1 MLRRRAQLEIV
12 IVAAAVL
19 AFPAGAGERQLESGP
34 APRSAREIKTPIQ
47 RMTPKPSA
55 ERPPLI
61 PWLSKPLE
69 KLPPFFADSRLE
81 ARYRTYY
88 LRDDGTDGVVSEA
101 WAMGGSISYR
111 SG

>member
-1 MLRRRAQLEIV
+1 MEFLKRMLRRRAQLEIV

-69 KLPPFFADSRLE
+69 KLPPSL
-81 ARYRTYY
+81 RT
-88 LRDDGTDGVVSEA
+88 A
-101 WAMGGSISYR
+101 GSKPATEPTTCEMTEPAGS
-111 SG
+111 